1 MKTTALKLLTIVM
14 LCIACVACGP
24 SEQEKILEGRWI
36 GSATTTD
43 DDGDTMKM
51 KLTFDFNR
59 AKDLMKFKMDM
70 SMPGV
75 GDIMT
80 VTMEGDWMADEE
92 EITMFIDESSVSVS
106 YDSGLTALAYSM
118 GVQVFMLEHQLET
131 DLKNEIGI
139 WDDLPIISLD
149 SDRLV
154 IDFDDTKV
162 TLYRL

>member
-51 KLTFDFNR
+51 RLTFDFNR
-59 AKDLMKFKMDM
+59 AKDLMKFRMDM

-92 EITMFIDESSVSVS
+92 EITMFIDENSVCVS
-106 YDSGLTALAYSM
+106 YASGLTALAYSM

-139 WDDLPIISLD
+139 WDELPIISLA
-149 SDRLV
+149 SDKLV

-162 TLYRL
+162 TLYKQ

>member
-51 KLTFDFNR
+51 KLSLDFNR
-59 AKDLMKFKMDM
+59 AKDLMKFRMDM

-80 VTMEGDWMADEE
+80 VTMEGDWLADEE
-92 EITMFIDESSVSVS
+92 EISMFVDENSVNVS
-106 YDSGLTALAYSM
+106 FDTGITALAYMM
-118 GVQVFMLEHQLET
+118 GIQAFSLERELET
-131 DLKNEIGI
+131 EMRNELGL
-139 WDDLPIISLD
+139 WNDLPIISLD

-162 TLYRL
+162 TLYRQ

>member
-51 KLTFDFNR
+51 RLTFDFNR
-59 AKDLMKFKMDM
+59 AKDLMKFRMDM

-92 EITMFIDESSVSVS
+92 EITMFIDENSVSVS
-106 YDSGLTALAYSM
+106 YASGLTALAYSM

-139 WDDLPIISLD
+139 WDELPIISLA
-149 SDRLV
+149 SDKLV

-162 TLYRL
+162 TLYKQ

>member
-1 MKTTALKLLTIVM
+1 MFVL
-14 LCIACVACGP
+14 VASCGP

-59 AKDLMKFKMDM
+59 AKDLMKFRMDM

-92 EITMFIDESSVSVS
+92 EITMFVDENSVSVS
-106 YDSGLTALAYSM
+106 FNTGITALAYMM
-118 GVQVFMLEHQLET
+118 GVQAFSLERELESEMRNV
-131 DLKNEIGI
+131 LGLWN
-139 WDDLPIISLD
+139 DLPIISLD
-149 SDRLV
+149 SNRLV
-154 IDFDDTKV
+154 VDFDDTKV
-162 TLYRL
+162 TLYKQ

>member
-36 GSATTTD
+36 GSATTD

-59 AKDLMKFKMDM
+59 AKDLMKFRMDM

-92 EITMFIDESSVSVS
+92 EITMFIDENSVSVS
-106 YDSGLTALAYSM
+106 YASGLTALAYSM

-139 WDDLPIISLD
+139 WDELPIISLD

-162 TLYRL
+162 TLYKQ

>member
-59 AKDLMKFKMDM
+59 AKDLMKFRMDM

-80 VTMEGDWMADEE
+80 VTMEGDWLADEE
-92 EITMFIDESSVSVS
+92 EISMFVDENSVNVS
-106 YDSGLTALAYSM
+106 FDTGITALAYMM
-118 GVQVFMLEHQLET
+118 GIQAFSLERELET
-131 DLKNEIGI
+131 EMRNELGL
-139 WDDLPIISLD
+139 WNDLPIISLD

-162 TLYRL
+162 TLYRQ

>member
-59 AKDLMKFKMDM
+59 AKDLMKFRMDM

-92 EITMFIDESSVSVS
+92 EITMFIDENSVSVS

-118 GVQVFMLEHQLET
+118 GVQVFMLEHQLEA

-139 WDDLPIISLD
+139 WDELPIISLA
-149 SDRLV
+149 SDKLV

-162 TLYRL
+162 TLYKQ

>member
-1 MKTTALKLLTIVM
+1 
-14 LCIACVACGP
+14 
-24 SEQEKILEGRWI
+24 
-36 GSATTTD
+36 
-43 DDGDTMKM
+43 
-51 KLTFDFNR
+51 
-59 AKDLMKFKMDM
+59 
-70 SMPGV
+70 
-75 GDIMT
+75 MT

-162 TLYRL
+162 TLYRQ

>member
-24 SEQEKILEGRWI
+24 SEQEKILEGRWV
-36 GSATTTD
+36 GTAKMTE
-43 DDGDTMKM
+43 DGETMKM
-51 KLTFDFNR
+51 KLSLDFNR
-59 AKDLMKFKMDM
+59 AKNLMKFKMDM

-80 VTMEGDWMADEE
+80 VTIEGDWMADEE
-92 EITMFIDESSVSVS
+92 EITMFIDENSVSVS

-139 WDDLPIISLD
+139 WDELPIISLA
-149 SDRLV
+149 SDKLV

-162 TLYRL
+162 TLYKQ

>member
-59 AKDLMKFKMDM
+59 AKDLMKFRMDM

-75 GDIMT
+75 GDIIT

-92 EITMFIDESSVSVS
+92 EITMFIDENSVSVS
-106 YDSGLTALAYSM
+106 YASGLTALAYSM

-139 WDDLPIISLD
+139 WDELPIISLA
-149 SDRLV
+149 SDKLV

-162 TLYRL
+162 TLYKQ